1 MQEALAILQKYW
13 KYDEFRSPQDEI
25 IDSVL
30 KGKDTFGL
38 MPTGGGKSICF
49 QVPALMKDGICL
61 VISPLVAL
69 MKDQVQRL
77 QKLGIKAI
85 ALTGGIRSDE
95 MIALLDN
102 CEFGNYKFLYL
113 SPERLQSDWILERIK
128 NLPINLIAIDEA
140 HCVSQWGHDFRP
152 AYLKISNLKAHFPK
166 IPFLA
171 LTASATNRVLED
183 VILQLGL
190 EKPAIFKKSFARKN
204 IAYMVFEV
212 EDKLYRM
219 EQILKKN
226 PQPSIIYVRNR
237 KSCSETAS
245 QLQSM
250 GFKATYYHG
259 GLSVKEKE
267 KNMGLWMNEDVPII
281 VATNAFGMGI
291 DKSNV
296 KTVIHIHL
304 PESIESYYQEAGRAG
319 RDEQT
324 DKEGSLNSD
333 ENKSNVK
340 QKAFAVLLN
349 SPSDKAQAQSQFI
362 NVLPD
367 KQILTQIYIKL
378 CTYFQIAYGEGINEQ
393 FSFNLNHFCQKYSFP
408 TLKTFNAIQFLD
420 RQGVLSLSQEYSEK
434 ITMQFIIESK
444 EVIRYMSLNP
454 NDEPVVLSILRTYP
468 GIYESQTA
476 INLSLI
482 AKKAS
487 CEEAVIH
494 SILEKLKELAI
505 IDYHKKNNDATI
517 IFNEVR
523 EDERTINKVSKYL
536 ENQNKQK
543 IAQFESVLQ
552 YLNEKNICKSKLI
565 LHYFGEK
572 AEKDCGICS
581 YCISKKTKVG
591 DTSLILEKI
600 IGLLK
605 IQDLNSREIQKLTKN
620 SEDTIIFA
628 LQDLL
633 ENGKIVVKP
642 NNKYTLKSPLRPS
655 QKSRE

>member
-1 MQEALAILQKYW
+1 MQTALQILQKYW
-13 KYDEFRSPQDEI
+13 KHDEFRSPQNEI
-25 IDSVL
+25 INSVL
-30 KGKDTFGL
+30 EGKDTFGL

-49 QVPALMKDGICL
+49 QVPAMMQEGICL

-77 QKLGIKAI
+77 QNLNIKAI
-85 ALTGGIRSDE
+85 ALTGGIQSDE
-95 MIALLDN
+95 MITLLDN

-152 AYLKISNLKAHFPK
+152 AYLKIANLKTHFPK
-166 IPFLA
+166 VPFLA
-171 LTASATNRVLED
+171 LTASATNRVLEN
-183 VILQLGL
+183 VILQLEL
-190 EKPAIFKKSFARKN
+190 EKPAIFKKSFSRKN

-245 QLQSM
+245 QLQSL

-267 KNMGLWMNEDVPII
+267 KNMSLWMNEEVQIM

-304 PESIESYYQEAGRAG
+304 PESMESYYQEAGRVG
-319 RDEQT
+319 RD
-324 DKEGSLNSD
+324 D
-333 ENKSNVK
+333 
-340 QKAFAVLLN
+340 QKAFAILLS
-349 SPSDKAQAQSQFI
+349 SPSDKIQAQSQFI
-362 NVLPD
+362 NILPD

-393 FSFNLNHFCQKYSFP
+393 FSFNLNHFCQKYGFP

-420 RQGVLSLSQEYSEK
+420 RQGILSLSQEYSEK

-444 EVIRYMSLNP
+444 EVIRYMSLNQ
-454 NDEPVVLSILRTYP
+454 NDEPVLLSILRTYP
-468 GIYESQTA
+468 GIYEYQTA
-476 INLSLI
+476 INISLI
-482 AKKAS
+482 AKKS
-487 CEEAVIH
+487 NCEEILIH
-494 SILEKLKELAI
+494 SILEKLKGLDI

-523 EDERTINKVSKYL
+523 EDERTINRVSKYL
-536 ENQNKQK
+536 ETQNKQK
-543 IAQFESVLQ
+543 VAQFESVLH
-552 YLNEKNICKSKLI
+552 YINEKKVCKSKLI
-565 LHYFGEK
+565 LDYFGEK
-572 AEKDCGICS
+572 TETDCGICS
-581 YCISKKTKVG
+581 YCISNKKKSG
-591 DTSLILEKI
+591 DSSLVSKKI

-605 IQDLNSREIQKLTKN
+605 IQDLNSREIQKLSKN
-620 SEDTIIFA
+620 SEDEVIFA
-628 LQDLL
+628 LQNLL
-633 ENGKIVVKP
+633 EHNKIAVKP
-642 NNKYTLKSPLRPS
+642 NNKYTLK
-655 QKSRE
+655 

>member
-1 MQEALAILQKYW
+1 MAEALAILQKYW
-13 KYDEFRSPQDEI
+13 KHDKFRSPQDEI
-25 IDSVL
+25 INSILD
-30 KGKDTFGL
+30 GKDTFGL

-77 QKLGIKAI
+77 QNLNIKAI
-85 ALTGGIRSDE
+85 ALTGGIQSDE
-95 MIALLDN
+95 MITLLDN

-152 AYLKISNLKAHFPK
+152 AYLKIANLKTHFPK

-171 LTASATNRVLED
+171 LTASATKTVLDD

-190 EKPAIFKKSFARKN
+190 ENPAIFTKSFARKN

-237 KSCSETAS
+237 KSCSDTAS

-250 GFKATYYHG
+250 GFKATFYHG

-267 KNMGLWMNEDVPII
+267 KNMSLWMNEEAQII

-319 RDEQT
+319 RNE
-324 DKEGSLNSD
+324 E
-333 ENKSNVK
+333 
-340 QKAFAVLLN
+340 KAFAVLLT
-349 SPSDKAQAQSQFI
+349 SPSDKLQAQSQFI

-367 KQILTQIYIKL
+367 KIILTQIYIKL
-378 CTYFQIAYGEGINEQ
+378 CTYFRIAYGEGINEQ
-393 FSFNLNHFCQKYSFP
+393 FSFNLNHFCQKYGFP

-420 RQGVLSLSQEYSEK
+420 RQGILSMSQEYTEK

-444 EVIRYMSLNP
+444 EVIRYMSLNSTE
-454 NDEPVVLSILRTYP
+454 EPIILALVRTYP
-468 GIYESQTA
+468 GIYESQTP

-482 AKKAS
+482 AKKSS
-487 CEEAVIH
+487 CDETVILAVF
-494 SILEKLKELAI
+494 EKLKGLEI

-523 EDERTINKVSKYL
+523 EDERTINRVSKYL

-543 IAQFESVLQ
+543 VAQFESVLH
-552 YLNEKNICKSKLI
+552 YINEKKVCKSKLI
-565 LHYFGEK
+565 LDYFGEK
-572 AEKDCGICS
+572 SETDCGICS
-581 YCISKKTKVG
+581 YCISKKKKSS
-591 DTSLILEKI
+591 DSSSISEKI

-605 IQDLNSREIQKLTKN
+605 IQELNSREIQKLAKL
-620 SEDTIIFA
+620 SEDDIIFA
-628 LQDLL
+628 LQTLL
-633 ENGKIVVKP
+633 ENNKIAVKP
-642 NNKYTLKSPLRPS
+642 NNKYSLK
-655 QKSRE
+655 

>member
-1 MQEALAILQKYW
+1 MQTALQILQKYW
-13 KYDEFRSPQDEI
+13 KHDEFRSPQNQI
-25 IDSVL
+25 INSVL
-30 KGKDTFGL
+30 EGKDTFGL

-49 QVPALMKDGICL
+49 QVPAMMQEGICL

-77 QKLGIKAI
+77 QKLEIKAI
-85 ALTGGIRSDE
+85 ALTGGIQSDE
-95 MIALLDN
+95 MITLLDN

-128 NLPINLIAIDEA
+128 NLPINLITIDEA

-152 AYLKISNLKAHFPK
+152 AYLKIANLKTHFPK
-166 IPFLA
+166 VPFLA

-245 QLQSM
+245 QLQSL

-267 KNMGLWMNEDVPII
+267 KNMSLWMNEEVQIM

-304 PESIESYYQEAGRAG
+304 PESMESYYQEAGRVG
-319 RDEQT
+319 RD
-324 DKEGSLNSD
+324 D
-333 ENKSNVK
+333 
-340 QKAFAVLLN
+340 QKAFAVLLT
-349 SPSDKAQAQSQFI
+349 SPSDKAQAQNQFI
-362 NVLPD
+362 NILPD

-393 FSFNLNHFCQKYSFP
+393 FSFNLNHFCQKYGFP

-420 RQGVLSLSQEYSEK
+420 RQGILSLSQEYSEK

-454 NDEPVVLSILRTYP
+454 NDEPVLLSILRTYP
-468 GIYESQTA
+468 GIYEYQTA
-476 INLSLI
+476 INISLI
-482 AKKAS
+482 AKKS
-487 CEEAVIH
+487 NCEEILIH
-494 SILEKLKELAI
+494 SILEKLKGLDI

-523 EDERTINKVSKYL
+523 EDERTINRVSKYL
-536 ENQNKQK
+536 ETQNKQK
-543 IAQFESVLQ
+543 VAQFESVLH
-552 YLNEKNICKSKLI
+552 YINEKKVCKSKLI
-565 LHYFGEK
+565 LEYFGEK
-572 AEKDCGICS
+572 AETDCGICS
-581 YCISKKTKVG
+581 YCISNKKKSG
-591 DTSLILEKI
+591 DTSSISKKI

-605 IQDLNSREIQKLTKN
+605 IQDLNSREIQKLSKN
-620 SEDTIIFA
+620 TEDDVIFA
-628 LQDLL
+628 LQNLL
-633 ENGKIVVKP
+633 ENNKIAVKP
-642 NNKYTLKSPLRPS
+642 NNKYSLK
-655 QKSRE
+655 

>member
-1 MQEALAILQKYW
+1 MAEALAILQKYW
-13 KYDEFRSPQDEI
+13 KHDKFRSPQNEI
-25 IDSVL
+25 INSVL
-30 KGKDTFGL
+30 DGKDTFGL

-77 QKLGIKAI
+77 QNLNIKAI
-85 ALTGGIRSDE
+85 ALTGGIQSDE
-95 MIALLDN
+95 MITLLDN

-152 AYLKISNLKAHFPK
+152 AYLKIANLKTHFPK
-166 IPFLA
+166 VPFLA
-171 LTASATNRVLED
+171 LTASATKTVLAD

-190 EKPAIFKKSFARKN
+190 ENPTIFTKSFARKN

-219 EQILKKN
+219 EQVLKKN

-237 KSCSETAS
+237 KSCSDTAS
-245 QLQSM
+245 QLQSL
-250 GFKATYYHG
+250 GFKATFYHG

-267 KNMGLWMNEDVPII
+267 KNMSLWMNEDAQII

-319 RDEQT
+319 RDE
-324 DKEGSLNSD
+324 E
-333 ENKSNVK
+333 
-340 QKAFAVLLN
+340 KAFAIILT
-349 SPSDKAQAQSQFI
+349 SPSDKLQAQSQFI

-367 KQILTQIYIKL
+367 KIILTQIYIKL
-378 CTYFQIAYGEGINEQ
+378 CTYFRIAYGEGINEQ
-393 FSFNLNHFCQKYSFP
+393 FSFNLNHFCQKYGFP

-420 RQGVLSLSQEYSEK
+420 RQGILSMSQEYTEK

-444 EVIRYMSLNP
+444 EVIRYMSLNS
-454 NDEPVVLSILRTYP
+454 NEEPIILSLVRTYP
-468 GIYESQTA
+468 GIYESQTP

-482 AKKAS
+482 AKKSS
-487 CEEAVIH
+487 CEEAA
-494 SILEKLKELAI
+494 ILSVFEKLKGLEI

-523 EDERTINKVSKYL
+523 EDERTINRVSKYL

-543 IAQFESVLQ
+543 IAQFESVLN
-552 YLNEKNICKSKLI
+552 YINEKKVCKSKLI
-565 LHYFGEK
+565 LNYFGEK
-572 AEKDCGICS
+572 ADKDCGICS
-581 YCISKKTKVG
+581 YCISKKKKSNDGSVV
-591 DTSLILEKI
+591 SEKI
-600 IGLLK
+600 IALLK
-605 IQDLNSREIQKLTKN
+605 IQELNSREIQKLTKN
-620 SEDTIIFA
+620 SEDEVIFA
-628 LQDLL
+628 LQNLL
-633 ENGKIVVKP
+633 ENNKIAIKP
-642 NNKYTLKSPLRPS
+642 NNKYILKS
-655 QKSRE
+655 

>member
-1 MQEALAILQKYW
+1 MAEALAILQKYW
-13 KYDEFRSPQDEI
+13 KHDKFRSPQDEI
-25 IDSVL
+25 ISSVL
-30 KGKDTFGL
+30 DGKDTFGL

-77 QKLGIKAI
+77 QNLNIKAI
-85 ALTGGIRSDE
+85 ALTGGIQSDE
-95 MIALLDN
+95 MITLLDN
-102 CEFGNYKFLYL
+102 CEFGNYKFLYV

-152 AYLKISNLKAHFPK
+152 AYLKIANLKTHFPK

-190 EKPAIFKKSFARKN
+190 ENPAIFQKSFARKN

-212 EDKLYRM
+212 EDKLYRI

-250 GFKATYYHG
+250 GFKATFYHG
-259 GLSVKEKE
+259 GLPVKEKE
-267 KNMGLWMNEDVPII
+267 KNMNLWINENVQII

-319 RDEQT
+319 RN
-324 DKEGSLNSD
+324 G
-333 ENKSNVK
+333 
-340 QKAFAVLLN
+340 QKAFAIILT
-349 SPSDKAQAQSQFI
+349 SPSDKLQAQSQFI

-367 KQILTQIYIKL
+367 KILLTQIYIKL
-378 CTYFQIAYGEGINEQ
+378 CTYFRVAYGEGINEQ
-393 FSFNLNHFCQKYSFP
+393 FSFNLNHFCQKYGFP

-420 RQGVLSLSQEYSEK
+420 RQGILSLSQEYTEK
-434 ITMQFIIESK
+434 IAMQFIIESK
-444 EVIRYMSLNP
+444 EVIRYMSLNS
-454 NDEPVVLSILRTYP
+454 NEEPIILSLLRTYP

-482 AKKAS
+482 AKKSS
-487 CEEAVIH
+487 CEETT
-494 SILEKLKELAI
+494 ILSVFEKLKTLEI
-505 IDYHKKNNDATI
+505 IDYHKKNNDASI

-523 EDERTINKVSKYL
+523 EDERTINRVSKYL
-536 ENQNKQK
+536 VNQNKQK
-543 IAQFESVLQ
+543 VVQFESVLN
-552 YLNEKNICKSKLI
+552 YINEKKVCKSKLI
-565 LHYFGEK
+565 LGYFGEETS
-572 AEKDCGICS
+572 ADCEICS
-581 YCISKKTKVG
+581 YCISKKKKAN
-591 DTSLILEKI
+591 DSSLIANKI

-605 IQDLNSREIQKLTKN
+605 VQNLNSREIQKLTRN
-620 SEDTIIFA
+620 SEDEVIGA
-628 LQDLL
+628 LQKLL
-633 ENGKIVVKP
+633 DHNKIAVKP
-642 NNKYTLKSPLRPS
+642 NNKYSLL
-655 QKSRE
+655 